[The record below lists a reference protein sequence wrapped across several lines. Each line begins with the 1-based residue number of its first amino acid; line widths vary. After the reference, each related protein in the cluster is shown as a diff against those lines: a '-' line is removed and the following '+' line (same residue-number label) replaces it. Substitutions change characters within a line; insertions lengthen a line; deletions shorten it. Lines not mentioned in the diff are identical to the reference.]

1 MRTAI
6 FGGTFNPVHL
16 GHLALA
22 EEVVNIGYQ
31 RIIFIPAKWSSHG
44 AKDGYIAAMDRR
56 EMLSL
61 ALASIPWAVLWDG
74 ELARTGPSYSIDSV
88 DELRKNGMI
97 TEKPGFIIGDDLM
110 EDFPSW
116 KEADRLAESTT
127 IIIGQRNKRKNV
139 PFRYP
144 CIPLGNPI
152 QPYSSTQVRAF
163 IAKRYSLETILPQSV
178 ITYIQD
184 KKLYGYQ

>member
-1 MRTAI
+1 MRTAV

-22 EEVVNIGYQ
+22 EEAMNIGYQ
-31 RIIFIPAKWSSHG
+31 RIIFIPAKLSFHG
-44 AKDGYIAAMDRR
+44 AKDGYVAAMDRR

-61 ALASIPWAVLWDG
+61 ALASIPWAVIWDG
-74 ELARTGPSYSIDSV
+74 ELTRTGPSYSIDSI

-116 KEADRLAESTT
+116 KEANRLAESTT
-127 IIIGQRNKRKNV
+127 LIIGRRNERKNI

-144 CIPLGNPI
+144 YIALKNPI
-152 QPYSSTQVRAF
+152 LPYSSTQVRAC
-163 IAKRYSLETILPQSV
+163 IAKKSSLETILPQPV